1 MPEPEIR
8 TTTRRFVD
16 MQRERNLRSLIFTGQ
31 SHHDLLSRSNR
42 SIYFTLRTLSSKI
55 AFLLNFSINPKELEL
70 PIYLNMINIGAPH
83 SDFFGSPPVLNTTTL
98 ALLDDFLSEND
109 RRRTEIPAV
118 DDRTRRLRDCR
129 S

>member
-16 MQRERNLRSLIFTGQ
+16 MQEESEEPYFYRPIT
-31 SHHDLLSRSNR
+31 SRFAFQVEQAHLFH
-42 SIYFTLRTLSSKI
+42 ICHQKI

-83 SDFFGSPPVLNTTTL
+83 SDFSGSPPVLNTTTL